1 MSSDRDF
8 DAMYRKSQN
17 RSFSGD
23 SQSSENEPFE
33 HTYLQKGE
41 YPRYEN
47 ETVQPEV
54 LDQNGQPLNKSRGF
68 SSDMLGIV
76 SLIIAVVSFILIFVG
91 MFAHFVLWLNILI
104 CLTGIG
110 FGIAALLSKSSFR
123 VFGIIGIII
132 AIFDLIV
139 NLICMVILAV
149 SSGISAIY
157 NIIT

>member
-1 MSSDRDF
+1 METKPDY

-23 SQSSENEPFE
+23 DQSTESEPFE

-54 LDQNGQPLNKSRGF
+54 LDQNGRPLNSSRGI

-123 VFGIIGIII
+123 VFGIIGIIV

-139 NLICMVILAV
+139 DLICMVVLAV

-157 NIIT
+157 NIFT